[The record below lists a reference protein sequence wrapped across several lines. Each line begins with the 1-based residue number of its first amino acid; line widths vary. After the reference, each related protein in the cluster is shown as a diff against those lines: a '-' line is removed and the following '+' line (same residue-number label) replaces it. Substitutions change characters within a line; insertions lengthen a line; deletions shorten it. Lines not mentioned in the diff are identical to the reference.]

1 MNDAVNAL
9 DHFDAFAEAVK
20 PQWQRSRE
28 NSVAKATQT
37 RARTKAEKQL
47 DEDEVL
53 ERMWRAGKKQQR
65 VELMAGPHGKEIKG
79 LMTFLRTMTLSSAP
93 ALIAFIER
101 ATWIRAAPTDVR
113 HAVLEIVAKGIGDL
127 RVKEGYERFDDALW
141 DEPPKAFHVIKEL
154 VGVR

>member
-1 MNDAVNAL
+1 MNDAVSGLNP
-9 DHFDAFAEAVK
+9 FDAYAEAVK
-20 PQWQRSRE
+20 PQWQRGQE

-37 RARTKAEKQL
+37 RARTKAEKQI

-65 VELMAGPHGKEIKG
+65 TELMAGPHGKEIKG

-93 ALIAFIER
+93 ALITFIER
-101 ATWIRAAPTDVR
+101 AAWIRAAPEDVR
-113 HAVLEIVAKGIGDL
+113 HAVLEIVAIGIGNL
-127 RVKEGYERFDDALW
+127 RVKEGFERFDDALW
-141 DEPPKAFHVIKEL
+141 DEPPKAFHIIRDL